1 MNKAIVILSFLA
13 ITGYTIPD
21 TSWAHRHIL
30 GPLEGEGR
38 SLIPTQQDEFIGPIL
53 RGEGLSQPAEQSAW
67 DGIKLMHPDPHH
79 LRGSEPH
86 RPAFYR
92 DNHAPDG
99 AALMFSWPF
108 GSLGSQTTTG
118 NTNLTKEQ
126 SSAGSYEK

>member
-13 ITGYTIPD
+13 ITWYAIPD

-53 RGEGLSQPAEQSAW
+53 RGEGLSQPAGQSAW

-79 LRGSEPH
+79 LQGVEPH
-86 RPAFYR
+86 HSVPYR
-92 DNHAPDG
+92 NFQSPDG
-99 AALMFSWPF
+99 AAVMFGWTFDRP
-108 GSLGSQTTTG
+108 
-118 NTNLTKEQ
+118 
-126 SSAGSYEK
+126 